1 MDEQQTHRAETIGVG
16 LRALRRQRGVSLK
29 NLAEQTGISKSYLS
43 MVENGKRLLTSTVF
57 IDSIAEALRISPVEL
72 TGQPVA
78 PTDPSTGGA
87 HAMIPALRLSLM
99 GLSVPVPARGGRLP
113 EDPLQLLTAR
123 VVRANALYHAS
134 EYGTLATELPALLS
148 DLRAAADAR
157 HGYVRRRLLQLLA
170 GAYHPACVLLLKYLG
185 YPDLAYVAVTR
196 AAEVIAELED
206 PHYTALSD
214 FFTAHVLLAVG
225 SPEQALAH
233 AGTAISALERHLG
246 GGRAPQALLG
256 ELHLIS
262 ATAATRDKARAGE
275 ARRLDAETHLAEAR
289 RLAQYTGE
297 TREWHLNFGLT
308 NVGIHHVSVNTALGR
323 HGAAVDAGGALSPEA
338 ITAPGRRMAYH
349 ADLGRSL
356 AHLRGREGEAT
367 RELLL
372 AETVAPQRLRVDPLV
387 RDCVT
392 YLLGRPTP
400 PHTRRDLRG
409 LAHRIGVLM

>member
-1 MDEQQTHRAETIGVG
+1 MDEQQSHRAETVG
-16 LRALRRQRGVSLK
+16 AALRALRRQRGVSLK

-57 IDSIAEALRISPVEL
+57 IDSIAEVLRVSPAEL

-99 GLSVPVPARGGRLP
+99 GLTVPTPTGVRFP
-113 EDPLQLLTAR
+113 EDPLELLTAR
-123 VVRANALYHAS
+123 VTRANALYHAS
-134 EYGTLATELPALLS
+134 EYATLAAELPALLS
-148 DLRAAADAR
+148 DLQTAADAR

-170 GAYHPACVLLLKYLG
+170 GAYHPACVLLLKHLG

-196 AAEVIAELED
+196 AAEAIAELED

-214 FFTAHVLLAVG
+214 FFTAHVLLAAG
-225 SPEQALAH
+225 SPDQALAR
-233 AGTAISALERHLG
+233 AGTAISRLERHLG

-289 RLAQYTGE
+289 RLARYTGE
-297 TREWHLNFGLT
+297 
-308 NVGIHHVSVNTALGR
+308 S
-323 HGAAVDAGGALSPEA
+323 
-338 ITAPGRRMAYH
+338 
-349 ADLGRSL
+349 
-356 AHLRGREGEAT
+356 
-367 RELLL
+367 
-372 AETVAPQRLRVDPLV
+372 
-387 RDCVT
+387 RD
-392 YLLGRPTP
+392 
-400 PHTRRDLRG
+400 
-409 LAHRIGVLM
+409 

>member
-1 MDEQQTHRAETIGVG
+1 MDEQQSYRAETIGAG
-16 LRALRRQRGVSLK
+16 LRALRRQRGVSLA

-57 IDSIAEALRISPVEL
+57 LDSIAEALRISPAEL

-99 GLSVPVPARGGRLP
+99 GLSVPASVPGGRLP

-123 VVRANALYHAS
+123 VARANALYHAS
-134 EYGTLATELPALLS
+134 QYDTLAAELPGLLS
-148 DLRAAADAR
+148 DLREAADAR

-170 GAYHPACVLLLKYLG
+170 GAYHPACVMLLKYLG

-206 PHYTALSD
+206 PQYSALSD

-225 SPEQALAH
+225 SPGQALAH
-233 AGTAISALERHLG
+233 AGTAISVLERQRE

-256 ELHLIS
+256 ELHLIA
-262 ATAATRDKARAGE
+262 ATAATRDTTRAGE
-275 ARRLDAETHLAEAR
+275 ARRLGAETHLAEAR

-297 TREWHLNFGLT
+297 TRDWHLNFGLT
-308 NVGIHHVSVNTALGR
+308 NVGIHHVSLNATLGR
-323 HGAAVDAGGALSPEA
+323 HGAAVEAGGALDPES

-356 AHLRGREGEAT
+356 AHLRGRAGDAT

-372 AETVAPQRLRVDPLV
+372 AETIAPQRLRVDPYV
-387 RDCVT
+387 RDCVI

-409 LAHRIGVLM
+409 LAHRVGVLS

>member
-1 MDEQQTHRAETIGVG
+1 MDEQQSHRAETIGAG

-57 IDSIAEALRISPVEL
+57 IDSIADALRISPTEL
-72 TGQPVA
+72 TGQPAA
-78 PTDPSTGGA
+78 PTDPGTGRA

-99 GLSVPVPARGGRLP
+99 GLSAPAPARRGGLP

-123 VVRANALYHAS
+123 VARANALYHAS
-134 EYGTLATELPALLS
+134 EYTTLAAELPGLLS

-214 FFTAHVLLAVG
+214 FFTAHVLLAAG
-225 SPEQALAH
+225 SPAQALAH
-233 AGTAISALERHLG
+233 AGTAICALERHRG
-246 GGRAPQALLG
+246 GGRAPQVLLG

-262 ATAATRDKARAGE
+262 ATAATRDKTRAGE
-275 ARRLDAETHLAEAR
+275 ARRLDAETHLAEAA

-297 TREWHLNFGLT
+297 SRDWHLNFGLT
-308 NVGIHHVSVNTALGR
+308 NVAIHHVSLNTALGR
-323 HGAAVDAGGALSPEA
+323 HGAAVDAGGALAPEA

-356 AHLRGREGEAT
+356 AHLRGREGDAT

-372 AETVAPQRLRVDPLV
+372 AETIAPQRLRVDPLV

-392 YLLGRPTP
+392 YLLGRPAP
-400 PHTRRDLRG
+400 AHTRRDLRG
-409 LAHRIGVLM
+409 LAHRVGVLT

>member
-1 MDEQQTHRAETIGVG
+1 MDEQQSHRAETIGAG

-29 NLAEQTGISKSYLS
+29 NLAEQTEISKSYLS

-57 IDSIAEALRISPVEL
+57 IDSIAEVLRISPAEL

-78 PTDPSTGGA
+78 PADPSTGGA
-87 HAMIPALRLSLM
+87 HAMIPALRLALM
-99 GLSVPVPARGGRLP
+99 GLSVSAPALGVRLP

-123 VVRANALYHAS
+123 VARANALYHAS
-134 EYGTLATELPALLS
+134 EYATLAAELPGLLS

-196 AAEVIAELED
+196 AAEAIAELED
-206 PHYTALSD
+206 PHYTVLAD

-225 SPEQALAH
+225 SPDQALAH
-233 AGTAISALERHLG
+233 AGAAICALERDLG

-262 ATAATRDKARAGE
+262 ATAATRDKSRAGQ

-297 TREWHLNFGLT
+297 TRDWHLNFGLT
-308 NVGIHHVSVNTALGR
+308 NVGIHHVSLNTALGR
-323 HGAAVDAGGALSPEA
+323 HGAAVDAGRVLSSEA

-356 AHLRGREGEAT
+356 AHLRGREGDAT
-367 RELLL
+367 RELLR
-372 AETVAPQRLRVDPLV
+372 AEAIAPQRLRVDPLV

-392 YLLGRPTP
+392 HLLDRPTSAQ
-400 PHTRRDLRG
+400 TRRDLRG
-409 LAHRIGVLM
+409 LAHRVGLLT